1 VKRLTAASA
10 VLAVFLLGALVGAL
24 GTHLFYAHHFHH
36 PGMLSALGARWIA
49 ADLHRRLDL
58 TPEQQ
63 TRIDAILAD
72 ARRESLELR
81 RQMAPQISHLME
93 TAHARISQVLTP
105 EQRKRF
111 ESYHAEHREHIRRMW
126 SGGH

>member
-1 VKRLTAASA
+1 LKRFTAVSA

-63 TRIDAILAD
+63 TQVDAILAD
-72 ARRESLELR
+72 ARRESLALR
-81 RQMAPQISHLME
+81 HQMAPQIARVIE
-93 TAHARISQVLTP
+93 TAHGRILQVLTP
-105 EQRKRF
+105 EQRKKF
-111 ESYHAEHREHIRRMW
+111 ESYSAANRAHIRRLW
-126 SGGH
+126 VGGQ